1 MNVLKTSI
9 FAACIIGV
17 VSCIADMTSS
27 SGSLKK
33 YMKIITAVLLVLS
46 VFAPFIGNGFDLD
59 LKSLEKLTDTR
70 EYQNMTD
77 DFKNMYLD
85 MTSEKMQQEIERLIR
100 AENID
105 VQKVVIQSEYGEY
118 NSLEAKKVTIT
129 ANDLSAS
136 DKDKIDRIIG
146 ENLPD
151 AEVEFAEE
159 NSGGY

>member
-27 SGSLKK
+27 TGSLKK
-33 YMKIITAVLLVLS
+33 YMKIITAILLVLV
-46 VFAPFIGNGFDLD
+46 VFAPFIGNGFSLD
-59 LKSLEKLTDTR
+59 VKSLKKLTDTTS
-70 EYQNMTD
+70 YQKMTD
-77 DFKNMYLD
+77 EFKSMYLG
-85 MTSEKMQQEIERLIR
+85 MTSDKMEQEIERLIK

-118 NSLEAKKVTIT
+118 NSLEAKKVTVT
-129 ANDLSAS
+129 EQGLSAS
-136 DKDKIDRIIG
+136 DKDKIARIIG